1 MSSKEKEGDK
11 KVPLTQKEAEI
22 RKSLV
27 SDDKGNYSVIY
38 DLFLVIRK
46 LADKIKDEKHDFE
59 GNLQL
64 TLTYHPKTNIKDG
77 LFLNFVGE
85 IHSLEINSKKVEN
98 FTFEKYRLNLDLSL
112 LKEGENKINILYSG
126 DYNHNGVGLHH
137 CIDPSDNKEYLYT
150 QFEPYDCHRLLPCF
164 DQPDIK
170 AVLKL
175 KVLSPKEWR
184 VLANAYEKSITD
196 FKSNEDLKDFNLNE
210 ESLNH
215 LVDIHDIKSKEY
227 KLYIFEDTPRISTY
241 LYALCAGPY
250 YCIENTLP
258 CPIKLRI
265 FMKESLKEYGDPEE
279 IFRITIAGMKWY
291 SEYFGHPFPFNK
303 YDQIFCPEYNYGA
316 MENVGLVTINE
327 AYCFKTKPT
336 KRAVTQRAITI
347 LHELAHMWFGD
358 MVTMK
363 WWDNLWLNESFATFI
378 SHLCADKCE
387 ELHDL
392 YSTTWLIFNNHKG
405 RALTADQLRTTH
417 PVKGEIKDTL
427 EAETEFDT
435 IVYKKGS
442 SMVKQ
447 MYYYIGEK
455 NFSKGL
461 SNYFNEFHWG
471 NTEFED
477 FINKMVEASGEEF
490 KDLGDLC
497 HNWIQKAGLNEIS
510 LDMETDPTTKK
521 ITKFVV
527 KQKPCLEQFPNMITH
542 IVDFL
547 FVYDFVDESKNKV
560 FTRQI
565 IQPKNETIFDF
576 SKEDAP
582 KIVFLN
588 YNDYGYMKLDL
599 SYMNM
604 EELKNYLLNCK
615 DPLIKAALNRALF
628 DTFRDSK
635 ITSIEFLNVTFETI
649 KNEPDEDT
657 VSILLGYIAS
667 VIKGYLPLKYIPE
680 YKTKFFEILKKML
693 EKELSL
699 INYNKDIVKNILIH
713 LNGYA
718 TKDEHKKYLIKL
730 LNLDSKLMTQSRR
743 FSYVNTIYTSRT
755 IPLEEKEKLLE
766 REVKRDKNSKDS
778 IEAKIICNAA
788 LPDRKNKEI
797 LWKKLTEESNSDSL
811 ANMEAIMMG
820 FAPMEQY
827 DLVEDFLT
835 QKFFEVLPKLGKN
848 NESFY
853 MSYFISFLSPSQF
866 TNDEIIQKMDKLIN
880 ELKEDKGQSQI
891 VRYLSETCDIM
902 KLKKISREK
911 CEKYLETFKKS
922 EN

>member
-1 MSSKEKEGDK
+1 MSKEKEGDK
-11 KVPLTQKEAEI
+11 KVPLTQKEAEV

-27 SDDKGNYSVIY
+27 SDNSGNYSVTY
-38 DLFLVIRK
+38 DLILVIRK
-46 LADKIKDEKHDFE
+46 LSDKIKDEKHDFE
-59 GNLQL
+59 GYLDL
-64 TLTYHPKTNIKDG
+64 TLTYHPKNEIKEG

-85 IHSLEINSKKVEN
+85 IHSLEINSQKVEK
-98 FTFEKYRLNLDLSL
+98 FTFEKYRLNIDLSL
-112 LKEGENKINILYSG
+112 LKEGENKIKILYSG

-150 QFEPYDCHRLLPCF
+150 QMEPYDCHRLLPCF

-175 KVLSPKEWR
+175 KVLAPKEWR
-184 VLANAYEKSITD
+184 VLANAYEKSISD
-196 FKSNEDLKDFNLNE
+196 FKSDEELNNFNLDENIIR
-210 ESLNH
+210 H
-215 LVDIHDIKSKEY
+215 LVNVHDIKSKEY

-250 YCIENTLP
+250 HCIENTLE

-265 FMKESLKEYGDPEE
+265 FMKESLKDYGDPEE
-279 IFRITIAGMKWY
+279 IFKITIAGMKWY

-327 AYCFKTKPT
+327 GYCFKTKPT
-336 KRAVTQRAITI
+336 KRALTQRAITI

-378 SHLCADKCE
+378 SHLCADKSE
-387 ELHDL
+387 DLHDL

-417 PVKGEIKDTL
+417 PVKGEIRDTL

-447 MYYYIGEK
+447 MYYYIGND

-461 SNYFNEFHWG
+461 SKYFNEFHWN

-477 FINKMVEASGEEF
+477 FINKMVEAAGEEF
-490 KDLGDLC
+490 KNLKDLC

-510 LDMETDPTTKK
+510 LDMEIDEAKK
-521 ITKFVV
+521 IKKFVV
-527 KQKPCLEQFPNMITH
+527 KQKPCLEQYPNMITH

-547 FVYDFVDESKNKV
+547 FVYDFDDDSKNKV
-560 FTRQI
+560 FKRQVI
-565 IQPKNETIFDF
+565 EPKNETVFDF
-576 SKEDAP
+576 SNELAP

-599 SYMNM
+599 SYMNLD
-604 EELKNYLLNCK
+604 ELKNYLLKCK
-615 DPLIKAALNRALF
+615 DPLIKVALNRALF
-628 DTFRDSK
+628 DTFRDFK
-635 ITSIEFLNVTFETI
+635 ITSIEFLDITLETI
-649 KNEPDEDT
+649 KNEQDEDT
-657 VSILLGYIAS
+657 FSVLLGYISS
-667 VIKGYLPLKYIPE
+667 VIKNYLPLKYIPE
-680 YKTKFFEILKKML
+680 YKKKFFKILKKML
-693 EKELSL
+693 EDQLSL
-699 INYNKDIVKNILIH
+699 LQYNKDIVKNILIY

-718 TKDEHKKYLIKL
+718 VEDEDKKYLIKL
-730 LNLDSKLMTQSRR
+730 LNLESKLMTQSRR
-743 FSYVNTIYTSRT
+743 FAYVETIYTSRT
-755 IPLEEKEKLLE
+755 IPLEDKEYLLNAE
-766 REVKRDKNSKDS
+766 IKRDKNSKDS
-778 IEAKIICNAA
+778 IEAKITCNAA
-788 LPDRKNKEI
+788 LPDRKNKEL

-811 ANMEAIMMG
+811 ANMEAIMGG
-820 FAPMEQY
+820 FAPVEQY

-835 QKFFEVLPKLGKN
+835 QKFFEVLPKLGKI

-853 MSYFISFLSPSQF
+853 LKYFISYLAPSHF
-866 TNDEIIQKMDKLIN
+866 TTDEIIQKMDNLIN
-880 ELKEDKGQSQI
+880 ELKEDKEQSQI

-902 KLKKISREK
+902 KRTKIAREK
-911 CEKYLETFKKS
+911 CEKYLETIKK
-922 EN
+922 